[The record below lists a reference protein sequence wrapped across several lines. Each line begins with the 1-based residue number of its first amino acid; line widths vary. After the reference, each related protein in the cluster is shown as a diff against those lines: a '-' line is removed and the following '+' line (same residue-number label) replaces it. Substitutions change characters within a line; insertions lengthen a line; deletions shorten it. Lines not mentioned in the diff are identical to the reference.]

1 MNSTSSQNTTNNS
14 TIKSESLK
22 DRALSLIKNKN
33 LNEKEILACSQ
44 DLMTIPNLDDD
55 IVPITS
61 PLLGMNSFEIFN
73 KKKINPV
80 FARNLL
86 NIIHVINFIWIA
98 SKNKID
104 IFHKTLLN
112 LGMMFSYLFR
122 NDKDD
127 KDGVDYALMAP
138 IPNTIYDFI
147 AKNGKGSFKNPSIF
161 DFDEEVFRTDIN
173 DTQIRYAYKE
183 NSISQI
189 LSNLNPDELIICPK
203 IIFYMEYECAKNLF
217 NNNIFNNPE
226 NFLNLV
232 HKEIVIENEQ
242 ELEIEKD
249 IEKEAEKE
257 LRRQKEFYGYNEID
271 MSFSLSETAKL
282 KENFNFNI
290 VKEKN
295 KDFISKSYSKVGDG
309 HIVFEKDAN
318 IFIEIKWNIKYP
330 KIETILTRLNKIS
343 QRFSFGY
350 RNPAY
355 EPLDKKFSKNNN
367 CYFLFYDSNRIEL
380 FNKISPN
387 LTIDKDVEICYNS
400 VNVQLPSI
408 VSLQNQIREI
418 KKESN
423 SQNEKLNK
431 FQEQIKS
438 QSELILSQNEKIN
451 QLQEQI
457 KKEKENND
465 YNLSIMNIKIL
476 NANEE
481 SIMKLIKKSI
491 ENQSIGLFN
500 AFKNYT
506 ALFIKSI
513 KLLEKINPFEELIT
527 LNDSIIG
534 KNEIDENYKNLIM
547 LLEKKIKEETFAK
560 DYYIAYRNS
569 LVGKIY
575 TETNGEKCDY
585 PDCNEEIAEIL
596 KNILKFIYLLDTDS
610 MLLNSFFAAILY
622 YVVVIDRNDNTYSK
636 LYLSKFKDSNLKECV
651 IYVIQS
657 LNSSYLTDFLPK

>member
-1 MNSTSSQNTTNNS
+1 MNSTSSPNSTNNS
-14 TIKSESLK
+14 TIISESLK
-22 DRALSLIKNKN
+22 DRTLSLIKDENVD
-33 LNEKEILACSQ
+33 EKEILACSQ
-44 DLMTIPNLDDD
+44 DLMAIPNLDDD

-86 NIIHVINFIWIA
+86 NIIHIINFIWIA

-112 LGMMFSYLFR
+112 LGMMFSYLYR

-147 AKNGKGSFKNPSIF
+147 AKNGKGSFKDPNGF
-161 DFDEEVFRTDIN
+161 DFDEEVFSTDRN
-173 DTQIRYAYKE
+173 DTQVGYVYQE

-189 LSNLNPDELIICPK
+189 LSNLNPEKLIICPK
-203 IIFYMEYECAKNLF
+203 IIFYMEYKCAKELF
-217 NNNIFNNPE
+217 NNNIFNNPA
-226 NFLNLV
+226 NFLDLV

-242 ELEIEKD
+242 ELEIGTD
-249 IEKEAEKE
+249 VEKEVENEIRKE
-257 LRRQKEFYGYNEID
+257 KEFYGYNEID

-282 KENFNFNI
+282 KENFTFNI

-295 KDFISKSYSKVGDG
+295 KDFISKSYSKVDDG
-309 HIVFEKDAN
+309 NIVFEKDAN
-318 IFIEIKWNIKYP
+318 IFIEIKWNIKYT
-330 KIETILTRLNKIS
+330 KIENILTQLKKIS
-343 QRFSFGY
+343 RRFSFGY
-350 RNPAY
+350 RNSAY
-355 EPLDKKFSKNNN
+355 EPLDKKFSKDNN
-367 CYFLFYDSNRIEL
+367 CYFLLYDSNRIDL

-400 VNVQLPSI
+400 VNVQLSSI
-408 VSLQNQIREI
+408 ISLQNQIREV

-431 FQEQIKS
+431 FQEQ
-438 QSELILSQNEKIN
+438 IN

-476 NANEE
+476 HAREE
-481 SIMKLIKKSI
+481 SIINLIKKSI
-491 ENQSIGLFN
+491 ETQSIGLFN
-500 AFKNYT
+500 AFKTYT
-506 ALFIKSI
+506 TLFIKSI
-513 KLLEKINPFEELIT
+513 KLLEKIKPFEELIT
-527 LNDSIIG
+527 LNDNIIG
-534 KNEIDENYKNLIM
+534 KNEIDDNNYKTLIM
-547 LLEKKIKEETFAK
+547 LLENKIKEETFAK

-575 TETNGEKCDY
+575 KESNGEKCDF
-585 PDCNEEIAEIL
+585 PVCNEEIAEIL
-596 KNILKFIYLLDTDS
+596 KNILKFIYLLDTDP

-622 YVVVIDRNDNTYSK
+622 YVVAINRNDNTYSK
-636 LYLSKFKDSNLKECV
+636 LYFSKFKDSSIKDCV
-651 IYVIQS
+651 VYVIES
-657 LNSSYLTDFLPK
+657 LNSSYLTEFLLTN

>member
-1 MNSTSSQNTTNNS
+1 MNSTSSPNIVNS
-14 TIKSESLK
+14 TIISESLK
-22 DRALSLIKNKN
+22 DRALSLIKNKIV
-33 LNEKEILACSQ
+33 NEKEILAYSQ
-44 DLMTIPNLDDD
+44 DLLAIPNLDDD

-61 PLLGMNSFEIFN
+61 PLLGINSFEIFN

-86 NIIHVINFIWIA
+86 NIIHIINFIWIA

-147 AKNGKGSFKNPSIF
+147 AKNGKGSFKNPNNF
-161 DFDEEVFRTDIN
+161 DFDEEVFSTDIN

-217 NNNIFNNPE
+217 NNNIFNNPA

-232 HKEIVIENEQ
+232 HKEIVIENKQ
-242 ELEIEKD
+242 ELEIEKEV
-249 IEKEAEKE
+249 EKEIRK
-257 LRRQKEFYGYNEID
+257 QKEFYGYNEVD

-295 KDFISKSYSKVGDG
+295 KDVISKSYSKVGDG
-309 HIVFEKDAN
+309 HIIFEKDAN
-318 IFIEIKWNIKYP
+318 IFIAIKWNIKYP
-330 KIETILTRLNKIS
+330 KIETILTKLKKIS
-343 QRFSFGY
+343 QKFSSGY
-350 RNPAY
+350 RNSAY
-355 EPLDKKFSKNNN
+355 EPLDKKFSKNSN
-367 CYFLFYDSNRIEL
+367 CYFLLYDSNRIEL

-400 VNVQLPSI
+400 VNVQLSSI
-408 VSLQNQIREI
+408 ISLQNQIREI

-423 SQNEKLNK
+423 SLNEKLNK
-431 FQEQIKS
+431 FQEQIK
-438 QSELILSQNEKIN
+438 SQNEKIN

-491 ENQSIGLFN
+491 ENKSIGLFN

-506 ALFIKSI
+506 TLFIKSI

-636 LYLSKFKDSNLKECV
+636 LYLSKFKDSNIKECV

>member
-1 MNSTSSQNTTNNS
+1 MNSTSSPNTISNS
-14 TIKSESLK
+14 TIISESLK
-22 DRALSLIKNKN
+22 DRALSLIKKKN
-33 LNEKEILACSQ
+33 INEKEILACSQ

-86 NIIHVINFIWIA
+86 NIIHIINFIWIA

-138 IPNTIYDFI
+138 IPNIIYDFI
-147 AKNGKGSFKNPSIF
+147 AKNGKGSFKNPNNF
-161 DFDEEVFRTDIN
+161 DFDEEVFSTYIN
-173 DTQIRYAYKE
+173 DTQIRLTYKE

-217 NNNIFNNPE
+217 NNNIFNNPA
-226 NFLNLV
+226 NFLELV

-242 ELEIEKD
+242 ELEIEND

-257 LRRQKEFYGYNEID
+257 LRRQKEFFGYNEID

-282 KENFNFNI
+282 KENFTFNI

-318 IFIEIKWNIKYP
+318 IFIEIKWSIKFP
-330 KIETILTRLNKIS
+330 KIENILAQLKKIS
-343 QRFSFGY
+343 RRFSFGY
-350 RNPAY
+350 RNSAY

-387 LTIDKDVEICYNS
+387 LTIYKDVEICYNS
-400 VNVQLPSI
+400 VNVQLSSI
-408 VSLQNQIREI
+408 ISLQNQIREV

-423 SQNEKLNK
+423 SQNEKL
-431 FQEQIKS
+431 
-438 QSELILSQNEKIN
+438 NEKIN

-491 ENQSIGLFN
+491 ENKSIGLFN

-506 ALFIKSI
+506 TLFIKSI

-527 LNDSIIG
+527 
-534 KNEIDENYKNLIM
+534 
-547 LLEKKIKEETFAK
+547 
-560 DYYIAYRNS
+560 
-569 LVGKIY
+569 
-575 TETNGEKCDY
+575 
-585 PDCNEEIAEIL
+585 
-596 KNILKFIYLLDTDS
+596 
-610 MLLNSFFAAILY
+610 
-622 YVVVIDRNDNTYSK
+622 
-636 LYLSKFKDSNLKECV
+636 
-651 IYVIQS
+651 
-657 LNSSYLTDFLPK
+657 